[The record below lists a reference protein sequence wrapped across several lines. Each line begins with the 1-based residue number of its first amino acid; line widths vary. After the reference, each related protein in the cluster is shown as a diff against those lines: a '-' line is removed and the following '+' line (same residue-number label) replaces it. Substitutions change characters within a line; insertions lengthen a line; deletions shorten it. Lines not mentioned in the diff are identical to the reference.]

1 MNKVTELSDIEMSAP
16 SVFTDNVARKVK
28 ELIE

>member
-1 MNKVTELSDIEMSAP
+1 MNKVTYLSDIEMSAP
-16 SVFTDNVARKVK
+16 SVFTDNAVKKVK